1 MGRHTIF
8 VNVALTFVWIILME
22 SFSWQNVAIGLFMS
36 MLSMHFI
43 GKFFNFEEIK
53 SIKFTKLAFYPIWLV
68 GRIYMDALFLI
79 RLVFSTS
86 KWGIITHELDLKND
100 TLTVI
105 LCDSITLTPGS
116 VYLQRNKNKI
126 TLLCIGSSE
135 YEGYP
140 ASIEGMQRI
149 ERMLIGADNEN
160 DHEEH

>member
-8 VNVALTFVWIILME
+8 VNVALTCVWVILME
-22 SFSWQNVAIGLFMS
+22 SLSWQNIAIGLFMS

-43 GKFFNFEEIK
+43 GKFFDFEEIK

-79 RLVFSTS
+79 RLVFSTP

-100 TLTVI
+100 VLTVI

-126 TLLCIGSSE
+126 TILCLGDSRDV
-135 YEGYP
+135 GYP
-140 ASIEGMQRI
+140 ASVEGMQRI
-149 ERMLIGADNEN
+149 ERMLIGSDNEKN
-160 DHEEH
+160 YDDD

>member
-22 SFSWQNVAIGLFMS
+22 SFSWQNAAIGLFMS

-43 GKFFNFEEIK
+43 GRFFDFEEIK
-53 SIKFTKLAFYPIWLV
+53 TVKFYKLALYPLWLV

-79 RLVFSTS
+79 KLVFSNP
-86 KWGIITHELDLKND
+86 KWGIITHELDMTND

-116 VYLQRNKNKI
+116 VYLERDKNKI
-126 TLLCIGSSE
+126 TLLCIGE
-135 YEGYP
+135 RNHEGYP
-140 ASIEGMQRI
+140 ASVEGMQRI
-149 ERMLIGADNEN
+149 ERVLVKSDNEPKA
-160 DHEEH
+160 